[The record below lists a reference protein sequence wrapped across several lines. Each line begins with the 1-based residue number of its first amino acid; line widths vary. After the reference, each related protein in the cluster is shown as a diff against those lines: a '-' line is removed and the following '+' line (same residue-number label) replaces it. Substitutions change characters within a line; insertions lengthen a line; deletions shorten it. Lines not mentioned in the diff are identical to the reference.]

1 MRRLQL
7 PRCSFREDADPA
19 DMAGAIFMSN
29 SETREGCFGAG
40 VFGLPPEYERFIV
53 RVRQG
58 MPLFL
63 FDYTERKLY
72 GVFEATS
79 DGGMDIRRGAFR
91 FTGRTYPA
99 QVNLPPLICP
109 FFVITTI

>member
-1 MRRLQL
+1 MRRFQQPFQL
-7 PRCSFREDADPA
+7 PKCSFRQDSDLS

-29 SETREGCFGAG
+29 SETREHCFGAG
-40 VFGLPPEYERFIV
+40 VFGLPPEYAQFV
-53 RVRQG
+53 AKVRQG

-79 DGGMDIRRGAFR
+79 DGGMDIRRGAFSS
-91 FTGRTYPA
+91 TGRTYPA
-99 QVNLPPLICP
+99 QVICP
-109 FFVITTI
+109 CHVYIGC